1 MQSMM
6 GFGLLVIL
14 GMVAFYSLMAYV
26 LIRLISKKAFKVT
39 LTKLE
44 IMEIIT
50 WLALIFVAFSAIRSG
65 SSSTFLPAVLLLV
78 PLINMRISNRKERER
93 LKQECT

>member
-1 MQSMM
+1 MQTMVVLV
-6 GFGLLVIL
+6 LLAIL
-14 GMVAFYSLMAYV
+14 GMVAFYSLIAYV

-44 IMEIIT
+44 IMEMIT

-65 SSSTFLPAVLLLV
+65 SSSMFLPSVLLLV
-78 PLINMRISNRKERER
+78 PLINMRISNRKQRER
-93 LKQECT
+93 VKQECT